1 MADRHAALPFFGPRL
16 MGSSQHAYTRPHR
29 ARVVCEHKGMMI
41 LLHAF
46 IKKTQKTPP
55 SDVALALKRMKEVL

>member
-1 MADRHAALPFFGPRL
+1 MADRHAALPFFGARL
-16 MGSSQHAYTRPHR
+16 LEVRSTLTQGRI
-29 ARVVCEHKGMMI
+29 ARVLLCEHKGMMI

-55 SDVALALKRMKEVL
+55 AAVALALKRMKEVL